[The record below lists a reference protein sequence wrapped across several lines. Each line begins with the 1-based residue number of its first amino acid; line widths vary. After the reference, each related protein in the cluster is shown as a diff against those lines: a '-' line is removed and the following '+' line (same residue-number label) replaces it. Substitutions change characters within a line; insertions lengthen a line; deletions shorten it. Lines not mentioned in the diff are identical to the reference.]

1 MRAIESLAVVGLLC
15 GLAFAGD
22 AKPAPDW
29 TAHMGDVP
37 FVVGIEKGREEV
49 KFTGK
54 PAMLFFTSATDK
66 WCPKFAERTWKD
78 KQVLSD
84 IAGYTP
90 VLIDADTAPKEFKDR
105 YCAVMVPAVVWLDF
119 DEKQIFMLIGDADL
133 EMFKIG
139 GSDVAKA
146 RCPDARP
153 PAEGFAALME
163 SKKKLDAALTA
174 KDVKGAL
181 ATIAEIRKVGLGA
194 AVQKAAAAAD
204 AKLTKDGEA
213 EIERANGLIAAKK
226 KPDAKKALDK
236 LVADYGADH
245 PVAKKAQEI
254 LDVLAGK
261 SKPKK

>member
-1 MRAIESLAVVGLLC
+1 MRAMAALMTVALFS
-15 GLAFAGD
+15 GLALAGD
-22 AKPAPDW
+22 AKTEKDW

-49 KFTGK
+49 KFTGR

-66 WCPKFAERTWKD
+66 WCPQFAARTWKD

-90 VLIDADTAPKEFKDR
+90 VLIDADTAPKEFKTK
-105 YCAVMVPAVVWLDF
+105 YAAVIVPAVAWLDF
-119 DEKQIFMLIGDADL
+119 DESLVFTAVGDMDVD
-133 EMFKIG
+133 MFKMG
-139 GSDVAKA
+139 GSGIAKD

-153 PAEGFAALME
+153 PAEGFTALQE
-163 SKKKLDAALTA
+163 TGKKLDAAVAA
-174 KDVKGAL
+174 KDVKAAL
-181 ATIAEIRKVGLGA
+181 AAIAEIRKVGLGA
-194 AVQKAAAAAD
+194 AVQKAAATAD

-226 KPDAKKALDK
+226 KPDAKKVLEK

-245 PVAKKAQEI
+245 PVAKKAQEA

-261 SKPKK
+261 AKPKK